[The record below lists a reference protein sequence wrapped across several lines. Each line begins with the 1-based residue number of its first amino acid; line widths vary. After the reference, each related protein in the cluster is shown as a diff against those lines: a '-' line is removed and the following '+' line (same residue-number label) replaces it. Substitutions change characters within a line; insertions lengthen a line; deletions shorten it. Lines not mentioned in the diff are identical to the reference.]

1 MTATSRESSSRK
13 PRRAFATKA
22 LSECS
27 TTSSESS
34 LRAPRRAFV
43 ALGSNLGDRMGYL
56 RGAVSGLDEVA
67 AISDVYETKP
77 VGGPEQGPYLN
88 MVVRLETAASAR
100 ELFERCRARELEAG
114 RVRVVRWG
122 PRNLDADLLWIDGE
136 TVEEPDLVVPHPRM
150 YERDF
155 VLVPLADVGA
165 DLLPG
170 GYDPQAAEGVISLGP
185 LRL

>member
-1 MTATSRESSSRK
+1 MSEADAPRTA
-13 PRRAFATKA
+13 
-22 LSECS
+22 
-27 TTSSESS
+27 
-34 LRAPRRAFV
+34 RRAFV
-43 ALGSNLGDRMGYL
+43 ALGSNLGDRMAYL
-56 RGAVSGLDEVA
+56 QNAVDGFDDVDA
-67 AISDVYETKP
+67 VSDVYETKP

-88 MVVRLETAASAR
+88 MVVRLQTSASPR
-100 ELFERCRARELEAG
+100 ELLRRCRDSELAAG

-122 PRNLDADLLWIDGE
+122 PRTLDADLLWIDGE
-136 TVEEPDLVVPHPRM
+136 QVDEPDLVVPHPRM

-170 GYDPQAAEGVISLGP
+170 GYDPAACDGVVNVGP